1 MSVSAFRAQPLFP
14 KWNLSISHLAQ
25 IATNI
30 DLIDRNP
37 CHCCDSSNLRLP
49 IVQETPGPRLT
60 HSTQNMLVI

>member
-1 MSVSAFRAQPLFP
+1 MPVPACRAGPLFP
-14 KWNLSISHLAQ
+14 KWNLSISYPEQ
-25 IATNI
+25 IAANI
-30 DLIDRNP
+30 DLMDRNP